1 MAENVT
7 RVPYQDKEIILV
19 GTAHISE
26 TSVTLVKETIDA
38 ERPDSV
44 CIELDEG
51 RYKTIQDPKAWE
63 RTDVVQI
70 IRQKRVGFMLAQ
82 LIISAYQKKMAKK
95 LGTKVG
101 GEMLQGIESAKEID
115 AELVLADRSIQ
126 TTFLR
131 LWRLLTL
138 KEKFKLF
145 YSLILGDD
153 EDEGELTEADILKM
167 LEQDMLSSVLGE
179 IREELPTIGQVLISE
194 RDQYLANKIKN
205 APGKKVLAVLGGAH
219 VPGVIEEIGKEQDME
234 TITTIPQKKSR
245 MKFLIWLIPLF
256 FVGLLVYSFMQGVD
270 VGTQNLLAWWLWN
283 GGLAALFALLALAH
297 PLSILTAFMAAPIT
311 TLVPF
316 VLTSGLF
323 AGIVEA
329 WIKKPTVEDLQKVP
343 EDVFRFK
350 GYYQN
355 RFLKV
360 LTVVIL
366 ANIGSSIGTIFA
378 GGYILHT
385 LFG

>member
-1 MAENVT
+1 MAEHVT
-7 RVPYQDKEIILV
+7 KIQYKDKEIILV
-19 GTAHISE
+19 ATAHVSE
-26 TSVTLVKETIDA
+26 TSVTLVKETIEA

-82 LIISAYQKKMAKK
+82 LIISAYQKRMAKK
-95 LGTKVG
+95 LNTKVG
-101 GEMLQGIESAKEID
+101 GEMLQGIESAKEIG

-126 TTFLR
+126 TTFMR
-131 LWRLLTL
+131 LWKLLTL
-138 KEKFKLF
+138 REKFKLLF
-145 YSLILGDD
+145 GLILGDD
-153 EDEGELTEADILKM
+153 EIEDELTEADLLAM
-167 LEQDMLSSVLGE
+167 LDQDMLTSVLGD
-179 IREELPTIGQVLISE
+179 IQKELPTVGRVLISE
-194 RDQYLANKIKN
+194 RDQYLANKIKH

-219 VPGVIEEIGKEQDME
+219 VPGVVEEIDKEQDME
-234 TITTIPQKKSR
+234 AITHVPQKKS
-245 MKFLIWLIPLF
+245 KLKYLAWLIPIIFL
-256 FVGLLVYSFMQGVD
+256 GLIVYSFMQGTD

-283 GGLAALFALLALAH
+283 GGLAALFTLLALGH
-297 PLSILTAFMAAPIT
+297 PLSILTAFMLAPLT
-311 TLVPF
+311 TVVPF
-316 VLTSGLF
+316 LSSGWF
-323 AGIVEA
+323 AGLVEA

-343 EDVFRFK
+343 EDILRLK

-366 ANIGSSIGTIFA
+366 ANIGSTIGTFMA
-378 GGYILHT
+378 GGHILHS
-385 LFG
+385 LFGG

>member
-26 TSVTLVKETIDA
+26 TSVILVKETIEA

-63 RTDVVQI
+63 QTDVVQI
-70 IRQKRVGFMLAQ
+70 IRKKRVGFMLAQ
-82 LIISAYQKKMAKK
+82 LIISGYQKKMAKK
-95 LGTKVG
+95 LNTKVG
-101 GEMLQGIESAKEID
+101 GEMLQGIASAKEID
-115 AELVLADRSIQ
+115 AEVVLADRSIQ

-131 LWRLLTL
+131 LWRLLTV
-138 KEKFKLF
+138 KEKFKLL
-145 YSLILGDD
+145 YSLILG
-153 EDEGELTEADILKM
+153 EDEGEDELTEADILE
-167 LEQDMLSSVLGE
+167 LLDQDMLSSVLGE
-179 IREELPTIGQVLISE
+179 IKEELPTIGQVLISE

-219 VPGVIEEIGKEQDME
+219 VPGVIEEINKEQDME
-234 TITTIPQKKSR
+234 AITTVPQKKSR
-245 MKFLIWLIPLF
+245 LKYLMWLIPIF
-256 FVGLLVYSFMQGVD
+256 FTGLLVYSFTRGVD
-270 VGTQNLLAWWLWN
+270 VGAQNLLAWWLWN
-283 GGLAALFALLALAH
+283 GGLAALFTLLALGH
-297 PLSILTAFMAAPIT
+297 PLSILTAFMLAPIT
-311 TLVPF
+311 TVVPF
-316 VLTSGLF
+316 LASGWF
-323 AGIVEA
+323 AGLVEA
-329 WIKKPTVEDLQKVP
+329 WVRKPTVEDLQKVP

-360 LTVVIL
+360 LMVVIL
-366 ANIGSSIGTIFA
+366 ANIGSTIGTFMA